1 MEEREFHL
9 CRESWI
15 YVMEQDYQV
24 KEVTLIDA
32 LVNADKYRGLAGE
45 TETQNIAIIR
55 FLLAVLHTVFRAR
68 MKKEKKCLSIRK
80 KRRCVVGEQCGKWD
94 VFQES

>member
-9 CRESWI
+9 CREPWI

-32 LVNADKYRGLAGE
+32 LVNADKYRVSFGS
-45 TETQNIAIIR
+45 IAYC
-55 FLLAVLHTVFRAR
+55 FFAS
-68 MKKEKKCLSIRK
+68 E
-80 KRRCVVGEQCGKWD
+80 
-94 VFQES
+94 

>member
-1 MEEREFHL
+1 MIKPSVYYVKRRNSMEEREFHL

-32 LVNADKYRGLAGE
+32 LV
-45 TETQNIAIIR
+45 
-55 FLLAVLHTVFRAR
+55 
-68 MKKEKKCLSIRK
+68 
-80 KRRCVVGEQCGKWD
+80 KRV
-94 VFQES
+94 

>member
-9 CRESWI
+9 CREPWI

-32 LVNADKYRGLAGE
+32 LVNADKSVSYTHLDVYKRQMKGC
-45 TETQNIAIIR
+45 
-55 FLLAVLHTVFRAR
+55 FR
-68 MKKEKKCLSIRK
+68 S
-80 KRRCVVGEQCGKWD
+80 
-94 VFQES
+94 